1 LTVVSVCSGAV
12 VSSECVAPV
21 SNITLTEYSFDLNWR
36 IQSRIYTVLV
46 AMQSFPD
53 ISQLEG
59 LLFDVDAVLGA
70 IEAHGALCGMLC
82 AQGATDVAQ
91 WMLCVL
97 GEHEES
103 SAALQTVGK
112 QLMLMHKISVE
123 QMNDSDA
130 DFELMLPD
138 DDEPLEARVEALGT
152 WCQGFVYGLAVGGI
166 KEDTELPEDSKEII
180 KDIVEISRAGY
191 VADEEAEIAVMED
204 ADEEDEVAF
213 MEVTEY
219 VRMGTLLIYEE
230 LQPLQSSQ
238 TVH

>member
-1 LTVVSVCSGAV
+1 
-12 VSSECVAPV
+12 
-21 SNITLTEYSFDLNWR
+21 
-36 IQSRIYTVLV
+36 
-46 AMQSFPD
+46 MQSFPD

-59 LLFDVDAVLGA
+59 LLFDVDAALGA
-70 IEAHGALCGMLC
+70 IESHGALCGMLC
-82 AQGATDVAQ
+82 AQGSTEAAQ

-103 SAALQTVGK
+103 SKALQQTGK
-112 QLMLMHKISVE
+112 KLLEIHQISVE
-123 QMNDSDA
+123 QMNNSDA
-130 DFELMLPD
+130 EFELMLPD
-138 DDEPLEARVEALGT
+138 DDESLEARVEALGT

-191 VADEEAEIAVMED
+191 VVDEEAEMAVMED
-204 ADEEDEVAF
+204 DEEDEVAF
-213 MEVTEY
+213 MEVSEY
-219 VRMGTLLIYEE
+219 VRMGILLIYEE